1 MEKDILKFSLLN
13 VQNKM
18 KKLLTVG
25 IPTYNRPETLVKILD
40 IVSKYPINECDIL
53 ISDDSTNDQVKN
65 LIKKKKIK
73 NLKYFKNKKNIGFS
87 KNVRNIYK
95 KAKTK
100 YVWIVCDDDLLFKN
114 SFEIISNQIKKNNA
128 EVIYFNAIRKTI
140 FGVDEK
146 IIKSNYHTNIAD
158 NNFYSN
164 FLKGVF
170 ISIIVLKKNKS
181 VEKYISKIKIETNV
195 FIQLS
200 LVLLTLS
207 KKINFAVCNKVIVRR
222 LPGQIY
228 GDFYRFMYSDVVDS
242 VLKVKHAFSNKI
254 IFNFLAKHAT
264 GWFKVYAAYRI
275 NCISYSSFNLKKSLT
290 SIKKFM
296 PVGTYFFILVILFIR
311 ITPKFLLKIML
322 ALLFIQKFSFKK
334 GITIY
339 RKRLEELYAYKRD
352 TNFQNYN

>member
-1 MEKDILKFSLLN
+1 
-13 VQNKM
+13 M

-25 IPTYNRPETLVKILD
+25 IPTYNRPETLIKILD
-40 IVSKYPINECDIL
+40 TVSKYPINECDIL

-65 LIKKKKIK
+65 LIKKNKKIK

-87 KNVRNIYK
+87 KNIRNIYS

-114 SFEIISNQIKKNNA
+114 SFDIIRNQIKKTNA

-140 FGVDEK
+140 FGIQNK
-146 IIKSNYHTNIAD
+146 IIKINHHTNIVD
-158 NNFYSN
+158 SNFYSN

-181 VEKYISKIKIETNV
+181 VEKYIANIKIETNV

-207 KKINFAVCNKVIVRR
+207 KKINFAICNKVIVRR
-222 LPGQIY
+222 LPGQFY
-228 GDFYRFMYSDVVDS
+228 GDFYRFMFGDIIDS
-242 VLKVKHAFSNKI
+242 ILKVKHGFSNKI
-254 IFNFLAKHAT
+254 IFSFLAKQAPV
-264 GWFKVYAAYRI
+264 WFTVYAAYRI
-275 NCISYSSFNLKKSLT
+275 NLISYSSFNLKKSL
-290 SIKKFM
+290 SSMKKFM
-296 PVGTYFFILVILFIR
+296 PVGRYFFILVLLFIR
-311 ITPKFLLKIML
+311 IVPKFLLKIML
-322 ALLFIQKFSFKK
+322 VLLFAQKFGFKK
-334 GITIY
+334 GISMF
-339 RKRLEELYAYKRD
+339 RKRLKALNAYKRD